1 MVQKQHADCNG
12 DLMHRS
18 IKGQVE
24 SVPAS
29 ELLGFQSFT
38 IKVNALKIISLQCV
52 EPSVILLL
60 SPKEPQGMDGRPL
73 P

>member
-1 MVQKQHADCNG
+1 MIQKQHT
-12 DLMHRS
+12 DLNRDLRPRF
-18 IKGQVE
+18 IECRVE

-38 IKVNALKIISLQCV
+38 VKVNALKVISLHCV